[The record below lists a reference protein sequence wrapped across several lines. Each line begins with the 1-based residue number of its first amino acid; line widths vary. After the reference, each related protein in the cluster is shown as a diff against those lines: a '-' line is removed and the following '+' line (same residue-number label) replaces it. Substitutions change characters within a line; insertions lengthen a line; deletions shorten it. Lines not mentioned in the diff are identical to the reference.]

1 MKLFSI
7 EDIIEFLQQLNE
19 KQADDIEGQHL
30 DFKEWNFK
38 SLKDSV
44 DEIIEMSVCMS
55 NGGGGTVVLGVK
67 DKVIGLDNA
76 IIGVPLD
83 VDVFKLQSTVYD
95 STDPHLT
102 PNFESFEYH
111 SKRLLLMHVLPV
123 FPYATTT
130 GGKAL
135 KRIGK
140 DCKALTGSMRLES
153 EILAGKFDFSAQPVK
168 GKWRDLISP
177 ASMEFLRGELKKQHL
192 PEDVLKLSDEE
203 LLKNLEC
210 IEGNHL
216 NNAGLLIVGS
226 KETIRTHIPHYEW
239 SFRRMHSDTELSTT
253 EDGYSSILIAISR
266 LVELVNIDN
275 PVQTI
280 KEGLFHYE
288 YPVFPVEALREALLN
303 AFSHRDFTKPGPI
316 MIKQFKYRLEIS
328 NPGMF
333 IGGVTPKNILHHDPV
348 ARNRKLVEL
357 LQKTRLVN
365 RSNMG
370 VPRIFKNLLME
381 GKEPPEYYEDGE
393 TIKVI
398 FPASELTAGFRN
410 MIAYLTDK
418 GHDPKVDHLL
428 IIHYLMR
435 HRRMTL
441 QDAQEICYQRPER
454 VMDEVMTELERI
466 EVVKSIGKGRGRFF
480 ELTMTAHKML
490 VEGISYE
497 RDKTLDIEAIKVRVL
512 SLLKERPLTNK
523 EISRIGDLTRNQV
536 FKLMSDLRKEGQVEC
551 KGHGKSA
558 KWYKI

>member
-1 MKLFSI
+1 MKLLSI

-19 KQADDIEGQHL
+19 KPADELEGQHL

-44 DEIIEMSVCMS
+44 DEVIEIAVCMS
-55 NGGGGTVVLGVK
+55 NGGGGTVVFGVK

-76 IIGVPLD
+76 IIGVSLD

-111 SKRLLLMHVLPV
+111 GQRLLLMHVLPV

-130 GGKAL
+130 SGKAL

-153 EILAGKFDFSAQPVK
+153 EILAGKFDFSSQPVK
-168 GKWRDLISP
+168 SKWGDLISQ
-177 ASMEFLRGELKKQHL
+177 AAMEFLRDELKKHHL

-210 IEGNHL
+210 IEGNRL
-216 NNAGLLIVGS
+216 NNAGLLIAGS
-226 KETIRTHIPHYEW
+226 REAIRAHIPYYEW
-239 SFRRMHSDTELSTT
+239 SFRRMRSDTELITT
-253 EDGYSSILIAISR
+253 EDGYNNMLTAISR

-288 YPVFPVEALREALLN
+288 YPVFPIEALREALLN

-316 MIKQFKYRLEIS
+316 TVKQFNDRLEIS
-328 NPGMF
+328 NPGLF

-348 ARNRKLVEL
+348 ARNRKLVEI

-393 TIKVI
+393 TVRVI
-398 FPASELTAGFRN
+398 FPATELTVGYRS
-410 MIAYLTDK
+410 MITYLTDK
-418 GHDPKVDHLL
+418 EHDFKVDHLL

-454 VMDEVMTELERI
+454 VMDEIMTEMERM

-480 ELTMTAHKML
+480 ELTMTAYKML
-490 VEGISYE
+490 VQGISYD
-497 RDKTLDIEAIKVRVL
+497 RDKTLDTEAIKVRVL